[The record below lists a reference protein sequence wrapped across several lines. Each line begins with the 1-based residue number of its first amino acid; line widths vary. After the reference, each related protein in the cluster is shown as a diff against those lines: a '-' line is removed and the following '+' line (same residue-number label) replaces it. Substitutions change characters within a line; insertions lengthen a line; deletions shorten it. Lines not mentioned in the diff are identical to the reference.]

1 MVDVVERRQC
11 MLYAHKRTGRFTCF
25 YEFVN
30 VYIVP
35 VQPDVV
41 YTNTQMLI
49 SGILNLLEQCPPEMV
64 QARRELLNSVKF
76 FYGSDVSFWLC

>member
-1 MVDVVERRQC
+1 
-11 MLYAHKRTGRFTCF
+11 MLLIWFAICSQPGDSRVPVSS
-25 YEFVN
+25 EFVN
-30 VYIVP
+30 VYIVH

-76 FYGSDVSFWLC
+76 FYGSDVSFSLC